1 MLKYYDLIGGWGIC
15 ENTFILWD
23 FSLWH
28 VFWCY
33 CRVRQFRW
41 FIKGEHPELHS
52 LKRAPLMTRYWKK
65 PMSRLYSKSSDISQY
80 HIIMNSILLW
90 PVLQFNNFY
99 YNSVLP
105 PSGITDWIIV
115 CCRLTLTNRQNPFT
129 TLSGA
134 VIKCQGHGLRL
145 MER

>member
-1 MLKYYDLIGGWGIC
+1 MSKGFVKTLSFYEIFHSDMYFDVIVGWGSSDDSSR
-15 ENTFILWD
+15 ESTQNNTAWRGRHLWP
-23 FSLWH
+23 
-28 VFWCY
+28 V
-33 CRVRQFRW
+33 
-41 FIKGEHPELHS
+41 IE
-52 LKRAPLMTRYWKK
+52 
-65 PMSRLYSKSSDISQY
+65 KSQCQGCKAKVSDISQY
-80 HIIMNSILLW
+80 HIHYMNSNLLW

-115 CCRLTLTNRQNPFT
+115 CCRLTLTNRQKPFT